1 MVARGPPE
9 GVDTLGA
16 ALERKA
22 AESEAT
28 PFLRYR
34 DERVTYGELNRR
46 ANAVANGLRTRG
58 VTPDGTVC
66 LFMYNSIEYVV
77 LYFALAKLG
86 AVVAPIDTR
95 FTGETLAAALVKSD
109 AGTVFIDERTRE
121 AYEAVRADL
130 PNVTAEYFVGDVPA
144 DRSFRPF
151 DSLSGGDVE
160 APPEGERGPAE
171 TVSVT
176 FVQRRPT
183 ERPKG
188 VCLPQYSYINTG
200 WEVANEL
207 FGFDE
212 DDRIF
217 TTLPL
222 YSIFT
227 FQLGVV
233 GALFADAE
241 FVLSDPFDPDTYWR
255 QIEDCEATVMLYLGR
270 MLSVLH
276 SQHSGAEP
284 METPVALAI
293 GHGFGFGPDETLIR
307 EFEDRFDVTVL
318 EGYGVTQTSTIATYN
333 TPEDRRIG
341 SSGKAVPYADVE
353 IVDGN
358 DWPVDTGESG
368 EIVIRP
374 KRPNTMLQGYLG
386 EPERTVEVCRN
397 QWIHSGDIGYKD
409 EDGFV
414 YFIANEDNSIYRGR
428 IAGRVSSLEIEGVID
443 TAPNVRESA
452 VVGVEDRSG
461 TEEIKAIAVPEDD
474 AELSPIDVY
483 RHCKRSLPYLKVPRY
498 VEIREEMPR
507 NPTGKVRRKR
517 LRESGIET
525 AWDREA
531 GYEFS
536 Q

>member
-1 MVARGPPE
+1 MVDRGPLPE
-9 GVDTLGA
+9 VETLA
-16 ALERKA
+16 EALTWA
-22 AESEAT
+22 AEEFDES

-34 DERVTYGELNRR
+34 DERVTYAELDRR
-46 ANAVANGLRTRG
+46 VNVLANGLDRQG
-58 VTPDGTVC
+58 IGSDDTVC
-66 LFMYNSIEYVV
+66 LCMYNSVEYVT
-77 LYFALAKLG
+77 LYFALARLG

-95 FTGETLAAALVKSD
+95 FTGETLTAALAKSG
-109 AGTVFIDERTRE
+109 AETVFIDGETRE
-121 AYEAVRADL
+121 AYESVRGDL
-130 PNVTAEYFVGDVPA
+130 SNIATEYFVGELPEKRPY
-144 DRSFRPF
+144 RSFT
-151 DSLSGGDVE
+151 SLLDADAKPVSTPHEQD
-160 APPEGERGPAE
+160 E

-176 FVQRRPT
+176 FVQRRAT

-188 VCLPQYSYINTG
+188 VRLPQFSYINTG

-207 FGFDE
+207 FGFDA

-233 GALFADAE
+233 GALFAGAE
-241 FVLSDPFDPDTYWR
+241 FVFSDPFDPETYWD
-255 QIEDCEATVMLYLGR
+255 QIEECEATVLLYLGR

-276 SQHSGAEP
+276 SQHTGP
-284 METPVALAI
+284 ETLDVPVELAI
-293 GHGFGFGPDETLIR
+293 GHGFGFGTDETLIR

-318 EGYGVTQTSTIATYN
+318 EGYGITQTSTIATYN
-333 TPEDRRIG
+333 TPDDRRIG
-341 SSGKAVPYADVE
+341 SSGRSVSYADVE
-353 IVDGN
+353 VVDEN
-358 DWPVDTGESG
+358 DWPVETGESG

-374 KRPNTMLQGYLG
+374 RRPNTMFQGYLD

-409 EDGFV
+409 EDGYL

-428 IAGRVSSLEIEGVID
+428 IAGRVSSLEIEGVIED
-443 TAPNVRESA
+443 EPSVRESA
-452 VVGVEDRSG
+452 VVGVEDRRG
-461 TEEIKAIAVPEDD
+461 TEEIKAIVVPVDD

-483 RHCKRSLPYLKVPRY
+483 NHCKQSLPYLKVPRY
-498 VEIREEMPR
+498 IEIRGAMPR
-507 NPTGKVRRKR
+507 NPTGKIRRKR
-517 LRESGIET
+517 LRENGIET

-536 Q
+536 R